1 MQQVYKD
8 IVALAVGDDNGNSL
22 IGHFTGNIGFGEHA
36 SASETGFGSLY
47 VRGQVFAVLYLTDD
61 FRCRVGRRAVV
72 DAVDVAED
80 NQDLRIHH
88 GSYQSGELV
97 IIGEHQFAD
106 GNGIVLVD
114 NGNHSVFQ
122 HYGHAVFLVEIVA
135 AGSEVLFHGE
145 HLPHRDAVFT
155 E

>member
-1 MQQVYKD
+1 M
-8 IVALAVGDDNGNSL
+8 
-22 IGHFTGNIGFGEHA
+22 
-36 SASETGFGSLY
+36 
-47 VRGQVFAVLYLTDD
+47 LYLTDD

-72 DAVDVAED
+72 DAVDIAED

-114 NGNHSVFQ
+114 NGNYSVFQ
-122 HYGHAVFLVEIVA
+122 HDGHAVLLVEVVA
-135 AGSEVLFHGE
+135 AGTEILFHGE
-145 HLPHRDAVFT
+145 YLPYGDAMLA